1 MPVPRMLIQRARVN
15 NGLFM
20 GHCVQVSFTSVVLVS
35 QQLLIAPWLLLI
47 SQAEEYGFRQGP
59 NNMYLYIWFT
69 ADSLL
74 LGHDHRICFSPA
86 ILAFANGKTI
96 PYKTVGVWKIYSS
109 AVWHWVSFSPSFFI
123 YETSFAWKQ
132 DPAFIQMHCW
142 AHSFLRVF

>member
-20 GHCVQVSFTSVVLVS
+20 GHCVQVSSTFVVLVS
-35 QQLLIAPWLLLI
+35 QQLLMSPWLLLI
-47 SQAEEYGFRQGP
+47 SQAEEYWFRQGP
-59 NNMYLYIWFT
+59 NNRHLYIRFT
-69 ADSLL
+69 VDSLL
-74 LGHDHRICFSPA
+74 LEHGHRICFSPA
-86 ILAFANGKTI
+86 ILAYANGKTI
-96 PYKTVGVWKIYSS
+96 LYKTVGVWKIFSS
-109 AVWHWVSFSPSFFI
+109 TAWHRVRFSPSFFI